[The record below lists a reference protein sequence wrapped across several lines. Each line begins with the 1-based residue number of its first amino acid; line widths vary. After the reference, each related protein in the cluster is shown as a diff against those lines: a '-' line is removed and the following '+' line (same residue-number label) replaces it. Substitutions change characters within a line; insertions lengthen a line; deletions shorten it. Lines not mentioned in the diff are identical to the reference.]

1 MSIKIKRQK
10 KFYLCHWKS
19 AERWLHSTWK
29 SAGVDCI
36 QTDSD
41 RQTQYPFQ
49 TLFLVRNAYLL
60 FSPNFSFT
68 GRALIFARYSM

>member
-29 SAGVDCI
+29 SAGMDCI
-36 QTDSD
+36 QIDSD
-41 RQTQYPFQ
+41 RQTQYIFQ
-49 TLFLVRNAYLL
+49 TLF
-60 FSPNFSFT
+60 
-68 GRALIFARYSM
+68 I